1 MKGATGIIVAL
12 VVGAL
17 GVVLNWVYLQNK
29 TADYDTVSF
38 IGIRDGET
46 INPGDRIE
54 TQHLDRVTLPQ
65 KHAGNLK
72 DFAVLWTSLQTVVG
86 EYATK
91 KYQSGDMIFLKD
103 LRTPPPELK
112 LEPGTDLLV
121 LPVDTQRVIPEFIN
135 PGDNI
140 TFLVAN
146 HQSALGADPA
156 PGANTEMIGPFIV
169 GSVGNRLGSVDVM
182 KGGRRAP
189 AQQRQIGIIV
199 KREGNAYG
207 PQAMKLLDRLHS
219 GDNQNI
225 GVALHA
231 PSK

>member
-1 MKGATGIIVAL
+1 MKGITGIIVAL

-17 GVVLNWVYLQNK
+17 AVALNYIYLINK
-29 TADYDTVSF
+29 TADHDLIAFV
-38 IGIRDGET
+38 GVKDDVL
-46 INPGDRIE
+46 INPGDKIE
-54 TQHLDRVTLPQ
+54 TQHLVKVTVP
-65 KHAGNLK
+65 KHHAKDLK
-72 DFAVLWTSLQTVVG
+72 DFVVLWDSMQTVIG

-91 KYQSGDMIFLKD
+91 KYQGGDLVFLKD

-121 LPVDTQRVIPEFIN
+121 LPVDTQRFIPDFIN
-135 PGDNI
+135 PGDSI
-140 TFLVAN
+140 DFLVAKK
-146 HQSALGADPA
+146 AEIVGTA
-156 PGANTEMIGPFIV
+156 PQPGSQTEMIGPFTV
-169 GSVGNRLGSVDVM
+169 GSVGNRLGSLDVM

-199 KREGNAYG
+199 KREGDAYG

-219 GDNQNI
+219 GDQNI